1 MTGIDRRAATP
12 SFDLMRMDRQI
23 QRRVVGRRAAKAAAM
38 LGVVAVG
45 VRRGGALGWAA
56 VGLGLSALARELW
69 TWLEDRPEWRKRTPI
84 NMRSLLKGDQ
94 VDVASASSF
103 PASDAPAHDLH

>member
-1 MTGIDRRAATP
+1 MTELQRQSAQ
-12 SFDLMRMDRQI
+12 SFDLLRMDRQI
-23 QRRVVGRRAAKAAAM
+23 QRRLLGRRALKAAAI

-56 VGLGLSALARELW
+56 AGLGVSALGRELW
-69 TWLEDRPEWRKRTPI
+69 AWLDDRPEWRKQAPTHFRRML
-84 NMRSLLKGDQ
+84 NGDQ
-94 VDVASASSF
+94 VDAASAHSF